1 MYNYF
6 KNLLRIIS
14 LFSLIFTKTD
24 DSEKLTCDAQWDTM
38 LIVGIGKLL
47 KVPIISE
54 KNNLESLRNFA
65 ANGFFF

>member
-1 MYNYF
+1 M
-6 KNLLRIIS
+6 
-14 LFSLIFTKTD
+14 IFTKTD

-65 ANGFFF
+65 ANGFFFF